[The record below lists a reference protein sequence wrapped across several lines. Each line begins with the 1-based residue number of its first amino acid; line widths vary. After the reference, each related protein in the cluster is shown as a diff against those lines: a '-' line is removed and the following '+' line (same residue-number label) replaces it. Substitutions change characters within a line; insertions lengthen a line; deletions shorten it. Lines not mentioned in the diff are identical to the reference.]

1 MKSYDQVID
10 IIHEFKPYLS
20 NDICKVIISFLC
32 PNCQGPPC
40 LKCGIGNKYLYY
52 DHYKKSI
59 SIIHKWISEKCYM
72 KGNCIHITMGL
83 KAYNIYTYGYCC
95 RRVLKTVYAKYG
107 THVCC
112 RHKYLYKKIKN

>member
-72 KGNCIHITMGL
+72 KRGCSFIMEVQIYRAWTCIRCN
-83 KAYNIYTYGYCC
+83 K
-95 RRVLKTVYAKYG
+95 RVLKTVYAKYG